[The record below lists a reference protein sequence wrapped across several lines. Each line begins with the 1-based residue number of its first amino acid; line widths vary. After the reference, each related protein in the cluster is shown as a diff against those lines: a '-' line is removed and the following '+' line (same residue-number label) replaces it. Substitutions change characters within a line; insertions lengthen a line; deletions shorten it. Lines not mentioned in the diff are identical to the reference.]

1 MEYAQLKL
9 VHVGAV
15 MLSLGLFVLRGV
27 WMLRGDARLQ
37 QHWVR
42 VLPHGVD
49 TVLLASAIWLAVRI
63 GQAPLRDD
71 WLTAK
76 VIGLLTYIVL
86 GSIALKRGRSPA
98 VRRGAFAAALCT
110 FAYIASVAFAKR
122 VLPWG

>member
-1 MEYAQLKL
+1 MDYWQLKTL
-9 VHVGAV
+9 HVGAV
-15 MLSLGLFVLRGV
+15 MLSLGLFALRGL

-37 QHWVR
+37 RHWVR

-63 GQAPLRDD
+63 GQVPFRDD

-76 VIGLLTYIVL
+76 VIGLFAYIVL

-98 VRRGAFAAALCT
+98 VRRGALAAALCT
-110 FAYIASVAFAKR
+110 FAYIAWVALTKR